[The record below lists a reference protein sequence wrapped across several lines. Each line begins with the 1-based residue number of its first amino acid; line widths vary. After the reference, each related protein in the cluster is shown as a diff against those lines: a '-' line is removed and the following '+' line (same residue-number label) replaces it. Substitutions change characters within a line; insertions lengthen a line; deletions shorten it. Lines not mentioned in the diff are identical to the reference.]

1 MNSHLLRSLSYFSTL
16 IIIKCASDIPL
27 HLDHVEPRPVLL
39 LSHGLV
45 MRSEVPVPSVLL
57 RQEMTALGIR
67 VVHEGII
74 HVLVVGPNALL
85 EAHLLDPISILQA
98 SL

>member
-1 MNSHLLRSLSYFSTL
+1 M
-16 IIIKCASDIPL
+16 
-27 HLDHVEPRPVLL
+27 LL